1 MSTKLKD
8 IAQKTGFSLSTV
20 SRVLHKGSQKVS
32 ISAETTRIIKKTAE
46 DLGYRPNIIARSLRT
61 EQTHEIGILVPDISN
76 PFFSTIVKNLA
87 SELRKF
93 GYGTVVYDTD
103 ENTSLEE
110 ESLRQLLD
118 KRVDGLIIAAVGQ
131 EAKHFKEIVKRG
143 IPLVTLDRCFN
154 DFDVDAVSV
163 DNVYGAMI
171 AVQYLL
177 NEGHQRVAFIQGLPG
192 TYASDER
199 KKGYCKVL
207 DIAGIPIDPTIIV
220 GSDFRAFN
228 GYIETKHLLSMKNPP
243 TAIFSASDLITL
255 GVLEALREEKKIIPQ
270 EISLVTFDDPYFTKY
285 LSPAITA
292 VAQPIERMVEI
303 AVNLLFRRM
312 KNPKEQSRRVLL
324 EPSLIIRNSVLRVSK
339 LSAIININ
347 NTNS

>member
-1 MSTKLKD
+1 MSAKLKD
-8 IAQKTGFSLSTV
+8 IALKTGFSQSTV

-32 ISAETTRIIKKTAE
+32 ISEETIRIIKKTAE
-46 DLGYRPNIIARSLRT
+46 ELGYRPNILARSLRT

-110 ESLRQLLD
+110 ESLRHLLD
-118 KRVDGLIIAAVGQ
+118 KRVDGLIVAAVGQ
-131 EAKHFKEIVKRG
+131 EAKHLKEIVHKG
-143 IPLVTLDRCFN
+143 IPLITMDRCFN
-154 DFDVDAVSV
+154 DFDVDGVSV
-163 DNVYGAMI
+163 DNVQGSIM
-171 AVQYLL
+171 AVQHLL
-177 NEGHQRVAFIQGLPG
+177 NEGHQRIAFIQGLPG
-192 TYASDER
+192 TYANEER
-199 KKGYCKVL
+199 KKGYAKAL
-207 DIAGIPIDPTIIV
+207 ELAGIPIDPQLI
-220 GSDFRAFN
+220 GGNDFRASN
-228 GYIETKHLLSMKNPP
+228 GYIETKHLLTIKNPP

-285 LSPAITA
+285 LSPALTA

-312 KNPKEQSRRVLL
+312 KNPQEQIRRVLL
-324 EPSLIIRNSVLRVSK
+324 EPTLVVRNSVLRVAR
-339 LSAIININ
+339 LSVVKNIRDQN
-347 NTNS
+347 L